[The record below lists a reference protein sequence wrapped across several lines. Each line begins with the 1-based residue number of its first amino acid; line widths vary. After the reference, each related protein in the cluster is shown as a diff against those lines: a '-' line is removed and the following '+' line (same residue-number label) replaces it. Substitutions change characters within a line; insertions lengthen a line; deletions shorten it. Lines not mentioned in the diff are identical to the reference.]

1 MLVGLIS
8 DVHSNAVA
16 LEAILSVFEEAGVE
30 KILHAGDI
38 IGYNPYPNETVRLFR
53 EYSIISIIGNH
64 DRALITDDTSD
75 FNPYAAEALA
85 WTKRILTHENLEYIR
100 KLPNREN
107 LIIDKKRIVLIH
119 GSPRDVDEYI
129 YPENVSAHF
138 LAVTKADILMLG
150 HTHVQFK
157 RDYSLG
163 TVLNPGSVGQPRDEN
178 PNAAFAVYDTSTGEV
193 KLLRACYDIERVI
206 EDMNR
211 AHLPDKLS
219 LRLRFGL

>member
-16 LEAILSVFEEAGVE
+16 LEAILLAFEGMGVK
-30 KILHAGDI
+30 KILHAGDV

-53 EYSIISIIGNH
+53 EYNIISIIGNH
-64 DRALITDDTSD
+64 DRALITDDASD
-75 FNPYAAEALA
+75 FNPYAAAALV
-85 WTKRILTHENLEYIR
+85 WTKKALSHENLEYIM
-100 KLPNREN
+100 KLPNREH

-119 GSPRDVDEYI
+119 GSPRDFDEYI

-138 LAVTKADILMLG
+138 LAITKADILVLG

-157 RDYSLG
+157 KDYTLG

-193 KLLRACYDIERVI
+193 TLHRTNYDVEKVI
-206 EDMNR
+206 EDMKR

>member
-100 KLPNREN
+100 ELPNREN

-157 RDYSLG
+157 KDYSLG

-178 PNAAFAVYDTSTGEV
+178 PNAAFAVYDTSTCEV

-211 AHLPDKLS
+211 AHLPDRLS